1 MPETNKKKTKF
12 KNGSFLSLR
21 ALVCCAMMVA
31 VAVVLARLMSVV
43 PDESSRFSIE
53 SIPIF
58 ISGMLFGPIAGGI
71 VGFISD
77 LIGCL
82 LSPFGYN
89 PLLCLPPVL
98 CGLFAGL
105 FQKFLVKKF
114 SIPRLSL
121 AFLPYIL
128 FACIIWQSLALA
140 LVYGGDAKIAF
151 FFAKLGTRSI
161 QFCITYIID
170 VTAVWLLFKSKV
182 FTAAKLWPPADTSV
196 KQ

>member
-1 MPETNKKKTKF
+1 MPENNKKKTKI
-12 KNGSFLSLR
+12 KNGSFLSVR

-43 PDESSRFSIE
+43 PDETSRFSIE

-58 ISGMLFGPIAGGI
+58 ISGMLFGPIAGAI

-82 LSPFGYN
+82 MSPFGYN

-98 CGLFAGL
+98 CGLLAGL

-128 FACIIWQSLALA
+128 FGCILWQSLALA
-140 LVYGGDAKIAF
+140 LVYGGDAKLAF
-151 FFAKLGTRSI
+151 FLAKLGTRSI
-161 QFCITYIID
+161 QYAITYIID

-182 FTAAKLWPPADTSV
+182 FTAAKLWPPA
-196 KQ
+196 K

>member
-1 MPETNKKKTKF
+1 MPENNKKKTKI
-12 KNGSFLSLR
+12 KNGSFLSVR

-43 PDESSRFSIE
+43 PDETSRFSIE

-58 ISGMLFGPIAGGI
+58 ISGMLFGPIAGAI

-82 LSPFGYN
+82 MSPFGYN
-89 PLLCLPPVL
+89 PLLCLRPVL
-98 CGLFAGL
+98 CGLLAGL

-128 FACIIWQSLALA
+128 FGCILWQSLALA
-140 LVYGGDAKIAF
+140 LVYGGDAKLAF
-151 FFAKLGTRSI
+151 FLAKLGTRSI
-161 QFCITYIID
+161 QYAITYIID

-182 FTAAKLWPPADTSV
+182 FTAAKLWPPA
-196 KQ
+196 K

>member
-1 MPETNKKKTKF
+1 MPESNKKKT
-12 KNGSFLSLR
+12 KNGSFLSVR
-21 ALVCCAMMVA
+21 SLVCCAMMVA

-58 ISGMLFGPIAGGI
+58 ISGMLFGPIAGAV
-71 VGFISD
+71 VGFTSD

-82 LSPFGYN
+82 MSPFGYN

-114 SIPRLSL
+114 SIPRISL

-128 FACIIWQSLALA
+128 FGCILWQSLALA
-140 LVYGGDAKIAF
+140 LVYGGDAKLAF
-151 FFAKLGTRSI
+151 FLAKLGTRSI
-161 QFCITYIID
+161 QYAVTFIID

-182 FTAAKLWPPADTSV
+182 FTAAKLWPPY

>member
-1 MPETNKKKTKF
+1 MPESNNKKTK
-12 KNGSFLSLR
+12 KGVFLTVR

-58 ISGMLFGPIAGGI
+58 LSGLLFGPVAGAV
-71 VGFISD
+71 VGFTSD

-89 PLLCLPPVL
+89 PLLCFPPIL

-105 FQKFLVKKF
+105 FQKYLVKKV
-114 SIPRLSL
+114 SIPRLAV

-128 FACIIWQSLALA
+128 FGCILWQSFALA
-140 LVYGGDAKIAF
+140 LVYGGDAKTAF
-151 FFAKLGTRSI
+151 FLVKLGTRSI
-161 QFCITYIID
+161 QYAVTYVID

-182 FTAAKLWPPADTSV
+182 FTAAKVWPPY
-196 KQ
+196 KM